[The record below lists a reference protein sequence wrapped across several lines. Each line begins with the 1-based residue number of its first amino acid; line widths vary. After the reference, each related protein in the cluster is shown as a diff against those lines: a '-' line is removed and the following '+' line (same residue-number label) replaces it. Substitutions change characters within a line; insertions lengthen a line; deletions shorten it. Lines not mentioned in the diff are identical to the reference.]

1 MSRTFDKGL
10 HGPIH
15 AVLKVLQ
22 DQGDLI
28 IALVRNHCSNCMDL
42 VGNET
47 NEKQNKGGQ
56 CV

>member
-47 NEKQNKGGQ
+47 NEKQNEGGQ